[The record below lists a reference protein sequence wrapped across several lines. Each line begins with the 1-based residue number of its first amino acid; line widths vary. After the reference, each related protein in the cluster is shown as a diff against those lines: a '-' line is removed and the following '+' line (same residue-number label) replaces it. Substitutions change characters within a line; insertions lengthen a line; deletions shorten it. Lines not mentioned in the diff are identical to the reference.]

1 MNNKAQ
7 GTIGALFAGAKSPRG
22 KNSIAHGAIGALF
35 VGAKSPRG
43 NNSIAQ
49 GTIEYLVVIAV
60 VVVLSLV
67 VVALVINVSSSPSQQ
82 VLDSSDK
89 LDNVAVGGISIVEAV
104 SDLDGDTLIS
114 LMNNSSE
121 GITLKK
127 ITVGENDNNYD
138 DYISGVDSVPIS
150 LTGLAS
156 SCPCESGQKSVK
168 CEFVFE
174 YLTKS
179 GLTKIERRTINVQ
192 CTNSNE
198 DPTPSNP
205 NRVIEPI
212 VPVLELG
219 TLENPWI
226 INDCLELQ
234 DMNQHLDGNYILG
247 EDIDCSTDTSEG
259 GTLYNGGLG
268 FSPIGAYLN
277 PFKGTLDGNKFTIS
291 GLNINRPLQD
301 YVGLFGVMRNGNI
314 YFINLE
320 NQNIIGKDYVGVI
333 VGGMWD
339 GILNSISVSSG
350 HINGRDYVGSLV
362 GGAFMDSYNGY
373 ISNCYNFGTIS
384 ANNYVGGLVGVNFT
398 SITNVYNAGEVNG
411 VSYVGGLIGEENNG
425 IYKSFNVGLVN
436 GSLSYIK
443 GLIGAVS
450 GNCPNTCYW
459 DINLSNNSSCYYAS
473 SCSPDQ
479 CISTNGNGSD
489 YFGAVGIPFTNLE
502 FDGNW
507 VAQEKGYPILSW
519 Q

>member
-1 MNNKAQ
+1 MFNKNTKAQ
-7 GTIGALFAGAKSPRG
+7 DTIFEKLLSG
-22 KNSIAHGAIGALF
+22 K
-35 VGAKSPRG
+35 
-43 NNSIAQ
+43 SIAQ

-60 VVVLSLV
+60 VVVLSLII
-67 VVALVINVSSSPSQQ
+67 VALTINVTSSPSQQ
-82 VLDSSDK
+82 IVSSSEK
-89 LDNVAVGGISIVEAV
+89 LGNVAVGGISVVESV
-104 SDLDGDTLIS
+104 SNLEGESLIMLS
-114 LMNNSSE
+114 NNSSD

-127 ITVGENDNNYD
+127 ISVEGGSESNYD
-138 DYISGVDSVPIS
+138 DYIGAVDSVPVS
-150 LTGLAS
+150 LSGLKD
-156 SCPCESGQKSVK
+156 SCPCSEGQKSVR

-174 YLTKS
+174 YETRS
-179 GLTKIERRTINVQ
+179 GMKQVEKRTINVQ

-411 VSYVGGLIGEENNG
+411 VSYVGGLIGEENNE

-489 YFGAVGIPFTNLE
+489 YFGAGGIPFTNLE